1 MSISKGSQS
10 VKPYVG
16 SKEVKE
22 AYVGSQLVYRSTPPF
37 NGVFFDSTTKFILEG
52 YAISPLPSDIKEL
65 GQSSAYNAG
74 YYIWLQAQTGSAALP
89 YIRWG
94 ELNIPAFNTLVIS
107 SPYNYQYPRN
117 FTVIMTFKDGTSINT
132 TVRAWL
138 NNPGRINIDGKR
150 VSQLEIRAGD
160 INAVHLISNISLI

>member
-16 SKEVKE
+16 GREVQE

-37 NGVFFDSTTKFILEG
+37 NGVFFDSSTRFILEG
-52 YAISPLPSDIKEL
+52 YAMNPGSSIQDFGPS
-65 GQSSAYNAG
+65 STHNAG
-74 YYIWLQAQTGSAALP
+74 YYIFLQAQAGSTALP

-107 SPYNYQYPRN
+107 SPYTSDYPRN
-117 FTVIMTFKDGTSINT
+117 FTAILTFKDGTSLNK
-132 TVRAWL
+132 TVTAWL
-138 NNPGRINIDGKR
+138 NNPGKINIDGKR
-150 VSQLEIRAGD
+150 IAQMEIRAGTK
-160 INAVHLISNISLI
+160 NTAHLISNISLI